1 MEETVAGVL
10 TVENNKA
17 FLKGTS
23 GQNYLK
29 DEHIWDGY
37 VAHWKDQTV
46 HARRLPQKD
55 YDPGKHIYILWPEK
69 EKKSVPFFELYY
81 NERLVKYSAST
92 LGHNSINI
100 GGDIFNFSHLVNEN
114 EVITPEENF
123 YRPALGEFAPS
134 PTTGRFALDENSRN
148 YYDKFGRNFMRTI
161 HVLRVEGIDEAT
173 LSNIFNEEL
182 KVIHNTDLHP
192 ENPEKYKDF
201 NFFNRSCTTILRDGL
216 RKYGLKKINGV
227 FPRDFFTSA
236 ATICLGIQELNST
249 VFTMPQLLV
258 KEAPPSVST
267 PFMNPC
273 NYYQFRKLRY
283 QNQ

>member
-1 MEETVAGVL
+1 MGSSNLWDFETVYGYSGPISTNENTEFLAMEETVTGVL
-10 TVENNKA
+10 TVENKKA
-17 FLKGTS
+17 FLKGAS

-55 YDPGKHIYILWPEK
+55 YDTGKPIYILWLEE

-114 EVITPEENF
+114 EVITSEENF

-134 PTTGRFALDENSRN
+134 PTTGRFALNENGRN
-148 YYDKFGRNFMRTI
+148 YYDKFGRNLLTYGDIVRTN
-161 HVLRVEGIDEAT
+161 DFKT
-173 LSNIFNEEL
+173 LSRVFKI
-182 KVIHNTDLHP
+182 K
-192 ENPEKYKDF
+192 KYL
-201 NFFNRSCTTILRDGL
+201 S
-216 RKYGLKKINGV
+216 
-227 FPRDFFTSA
+227 
-236 ATICLGIQELNST
+236 
-249 VFTMPQLLV
+249 LV
-258 KEAPPSVST
+258 RVCRA
-267 PFMNPC
+267 
-273 NYYQFRKLRY
+273 
-283 QNQ
+283 